1 MPESKPRMSMLD
13 TAAGVGGGIIA
24 IHPGKFSIAVWSP
37 RLNPKG
43 NSYRSQK
50 ILGLLT
56 TRTRSSIF

>member
-1 MPESKPRMSMLD
+1 MSMLD
-13 TAAGVGGGIIA
+13 PAAATGVGGGIIA

-43 NSYRSQK
+43 NSYRSMK
-50 ILGLLT
+50 ILELLT

>member
-13 TAAGVGGGIIA
+13 PAAGVGGGIIA